1 MAIKSEQWLGAWQRN
16 LSKRQNKAAKNR
28 NVMQKKSEN
37 KEEEMAQRQ
46 LSSQIVDLSC
56 KMR

>member
-1 MAIKSEQWLGAWQRN
+1 MEIKCGEWLGAWQRN
-16 LSKRQNKAAKNR
+16 LSNGKTKRRKLQYYA
-28 NVMQKKSEN
+28 KKSVK
-37 KEEEMAQRQ
+37 KEEERAQRQ

>member
-1 MAIKSEQWLGAWQRN
+1 MAIKSGEWLGAWQLN
-16 LSKRQNKAAKNR
+16 LSNGKTKRRKLQYYA
-28 NVMQKKSEN
+28 KKSVK
-37 KEEEMAQRQ
+37 KEEERAQRQ

>member
-1 MAIKSEQWLGAWQRN
+1 MAIKSGEWLGAWQRN
-16 LSKRQNKAAKNR
+16 LSNGKTKLRKLQYYA
-28 NVMQKKSEN
+28 KKSVK
-37 KEEEMAQRQ
+37 KEEERAQRQ

>member
-1 MAIKSEQWLGAWQRN
+1 MAIKSGEWLGTWHGICQN
-16 LSKRQNKAAKNR
+16 GKIKRRKLQYYA
-28 NVMQKKSEN
+28 KKSVK
-37 KEEEMAQRQ
+37 KEEERAQRQ

>member
-1 MAIKSEQWLGAWQRN
+1 MAIKSEQWLGAWQQN